1 MPSMEEMVQAHL
13 LNVEREINTLEER
26 KVAIDQEIEKLQSYL
41 NEGVDTL
48 KEVVVEDGGENTTS
62 SVNPEEVP
70 KEF

>member
-1 MPSMEEMVQAHL
+1 MVQAHL
-13 LNVEREINTLEER
+13 LSVEREIKTLEER

>member
-1 MPSMEEMVQAHL
+1 MEEMVQAHL

>member
-1 MPSMEEMVQAHL
+1 MPSMEDMVQAHL
-13 LNVEREINTLEER
+13 LNVEREIKTLEER

>member
-13 LNVEREINTLEER
+13 LNVEREIKTLEER

-48 KEVVVEDGGENTTS
+48 KEVVVEDGGENTTP

>member
-1 MPSMEEMVQAHL
+1 MEDMVQAHL
-13 LNVEREINTLEER
+13 LNVEREIKTLEER